1 MRTRPVSRPDP
12 VRTKASPAAT
22 TTGSGV
28 VWRQRADA
36 RAGVGHDGRV
46 IEAATAFPLW
56 DQHVC
61 LPLVGGTS
69 VDPLA
74 RFAQPAGSVV
84 SVNVGY
90 RPQSFADVVALL
102 ESFRDQIA
110 ADDRFRLGTTSA
122 DLQACFAIGG
132 IGVVFDLEDSGPL
145 DGDLDNVE
153 ALRGLGVRS
162 LVPTYN
168 HANAAGSGCLD
179 SDDTGL
185 TRDGRDLLA
194 RLNAVG
200 MIPDGSH
207 ASVRTGLDLCRY
219 SDGPV
224 IYSHSNLRAV
234 WEHPRNLTDDQ
245 ARACADSGG
254 VVGITGVGIFL
265 GPNTPTVDALL
276 RHIDYAVELLG
287 IDHVGLGSDYP
298 FDALDFARELSDNPH
313 LFPEDY
319 TRWGPIAF
327 VPPEATLGIGDALLR
342 HGYSGDEVTAITHG
356 NFARVHA
363 SA

>member
-1 MRTRPVSRPDP
+1 VGVCDDRT
-12 VRTKASPAAT
+12 PA
-22 TTGSGV
+22 G
-28 VWRQRADA
+28 D
-36 RAGVGHDGRV
+36 DGRV
-46 IEAATAFPLW
+46 THAEMAFPLW

-61 LPLVGGTS
+61 LPLLVGTS

-74 RFAQPAGSVV
+74 RYAQQSGSIV

-90 RPQSFADVVALL
+90 EPQRLADVRALL
-102 ESFRDQIA
+102 ESFRDQIG
-110 ADDRFRLGTTSA
+110 ADPRFRLCATS
-122 DLQACFAIGG
+122 DDIEACFGIGH

-145 DGDLDNVE
+145 DGDLDNLAVFHD
-153 ALRGLGVRS
+153 LGVRS

-185 TRDGRDLLA
+185 SRYGRDLVN
-194 RLNAVG
+194 RMNALG

-207 ASVRTGLDLCRY
+207 SSPRTGLDMCRH
-219 SDGPV
+219 SSRPV
-224 IYSHSNLRAV
+224 VYSHSNLRGV

-245 ARACADSGG
+245 ARACADTGG

-265 GPNTPTVDALL
+265 GPNTATVDAMLTQ
-276 RHIDYAVELLG
+276 IDYAVELVG

-298 FDALDFARELSDNPH
+298 FDADDFARELTDNPN
-313 LFPEDY
+313 LFPDDY

-327 VPPEATLGIGDALLR
+327 MPPEATMDIGAALIR
-342 HGYSGDEVTAITHG
+342 HGYSRDDVAAITHR
-356 NFARVHA
+356 NVARVHRA
-363 SA
+363 D